1 MAKWEVTNQIEYPT
15 DTIALCSQKTRDE
28 FALVYNLLNRLRNL
42 DATNGTP
49 TDTEP
54 YQLHV
59 DTSTNKLQ
67 MRNADNTSWLELGKI
82 DENYFGLTPE
92 DISAVKNT
100 GTIGAIYSGNDSAK
114 PTSNLKAYDLYFA
127 FDSKK
132 LYYWTGTTWQLFLS
146 LNFENLINYAQY
158 CVLKSEVDY
167 SGKNK
172 ILRLDATTGK
182 ANVSITG
189 SAAQVDGQ
197 PFAFSNVAADDIIIY
212 DSATKNFVNRSKST
226 ALSEYAKTSDLA
238 AYAKSAD
245 MAVTL
250 SGYTKTTDLNSKLA
264 NYVTSTNL
272 TNTLSSYAKT
282 SDVNSKIATSLTAYA
297 KTADI
302 NSSLAAYAKTA
313 DVNSS
318 LSAYTKTADL
328 NTTLANYVLASGLAN
343 TLSSYEK
350 TSSVNS
356 KMTSLESAV
365 ATSLAAYSTT
375 SDVAV
380 TLASYAKT
388 TSVLL
393 KLFTICNSFKIND
406 SFVTIFTFMCNIRI

>member
-28 FALVYNLLNRLRNL
+28 FILIYNLLNRLRNL
-42 DATNGTP
+42 DATNGTT

-67 MRNADNTSWLELGKI
+67 MRNADNTSWIELGKI

-92 DISAVKNT
+92 NISAVKNT
-100 GTIGAIYSGNDSAK
+100 GTVGAIYSGNDSTK
-114 PTSNLKAYDLYFA
+114 PTNNLKAYDLYFA

-189 SAAQVDGQ
+189 SAAQVDGKS
-197 PFAFSNVAADDIIIY
+197 FAFSNVANDEIIIY
-212 DSATKNFVNRSKST
+212 DSATKNFVNRSKNT

-272 TNTLSSYAKT
+272 TSTLNGYAKT
-282 SDVNSKIATSLTAYA
+282 SDVESKIATSLT
-297 KTADI
+297 
-302 NSSLAAYAKTA
+302 
-313 DVNSS
+313 
-318 LSAYTKTADL
+318 
-328 NTTLANYVLASGLAN
+328 
-343 TLSSYEK
+343 
-350 TSSVNS
+350 
-356 KMTSLESAV
+356 
-365 ATSLAAYSTT
+365 AYSTT

-388 TSVLL
+388 
-393 KLFTICNSFKIND
+393 IIPIKIIYDLQQFQNQ
-406 SFVTIFTFMCNIRI
+406 